1 MFTALSAMVVAVT
14 MTLPSASVFGAE
26 YSQELQD
33 AYNWAHDKGVTT
45 MDSIDNANMYGAI
58 TRAEMAKMLSVY
70 ATKVLNPAKEADTSA
85 ACTFTDIDS
94 VKGDLHDYIIESCQL
109 GIMGQN
115 MPNNAFRP
123 YDTISRAE
131 FGTALSRVLWG
142 DQYNGGTPYYA
153 NHLNALKAN
162 AIMNQIANAESTK
175 EIRGYVM
182 LMLMRSELWGA
193 GVDCTDADI
202 MLACLDPELEVYAN
216 CPAACR
222 EDANKDENW
231 VVKSGDLAVT
241 AKATEWRRA
250 RVPGVSDLD
259 TLTFKTSEDVNITKV
274 TLERYG
280 YSSQDDVDEVRLE
293 DQDGNVIADGK
304 SLSKDKVT
312 LSIKKDYRSVD
323 GTFVATVVA
332 KLTGSNVGGTIGFK
346 VIDAESSA
354 KNLNLDD
361 YTPYTYEMVSYSGN
375 TITVDVKG
383 TNKDY
388 NYEEG
393 ESYEIARL
401 KVKAGSSIVY
411 AKWFTLTNGATKA
424 LDMGEFLDKLTV
436 KVDGKDVEGL
446 KYSVNKDD
454 QLVISFDEM
463 TIDMNKSALFV
474 ISASLKDFDDYGDA
488 VAYYLEEESDI
499 NAVEKKTGARL
510 TVTGT
515 AVGVAGNAISH
526 AFNWGKIKLA
536 NTKLGN
542 IDASQGSEDVVVAEG
557 TVTVT
562 EPISKISFTLNA
574 NNTYVSAMRMYVNGE
589 EFEGKKSGTQFAFSN
604 VEIAKSGKVQ
614 FAVDIEDNDNAT
626 GAFTVTSN
634 INKDTFAWAKYDNSR
649 KYVETGDVAGTISFS
664 KVTIQAAK
672 ATLKNTISDSVE
684 FINGDTSDLEEV
696 FKWTYTAKKALIN
709 LNKFYIEG
717 ANPLTGVTITYH
729 LYVNGEEVADTD
741 TYGSGAEEIFDDV
754 VVEAGKSVDIL
765 VKAQAEAYGS
775 TWSIEWLKLVLWG
788 TDEYGKDVA
797 YKNAKLVDLKVV
809 EKGAVKVEAGA
820 SKNTVL
826 RTSNTQDLAEFTV
839 KSSNSASTQ
848 LTDLVFTIAGSGTAG
863 VDFDSFTKDDID
875 ISSVDIDEC
884 SFSAGTV
891 TCTDMT
897 VDLPET
903 VKISFTAKKRWEF
916 TLTLDSVNGKTQS
929 RTFSKRFEKAVV
941 KIKSQENKW
950 DSTTFTLGVEADND
964 ITVSNVVLTYAGG
977 TAWTTNEFSDWEQV
991 SALNNANTAQWITNI
1006 SYNWI
1011 DGDSNTWTVS
1021 ISKSVYEDFF
1031 KVGDDYAKVSK
1042 AKD

>member
-222 EDANKDENW
+222 EGADKDT
-231 VVKSGDLAVT
+231 VVKSGDLSVT

-274 TLERYG
+274 VLERYG
-280 YSSQDDVDEVRLE
+280 YSTQDDVDEVRLE

-361 YTPYTYEMVSYSGN
+361 YTPYTYDMVQYSGN
-375 TITVDVKG
+375 TVTVDIKG
-383 TNKDY
+383 TDGKNY
-388 NYEEG
+388 NYEEWN
-393 ESYEIARL
+393 SYEIARL
-401 KVKAGSSIVY
+401 KVKAGWSIIY
-411 AKWFTLTNGATKA
+411 LKGFTLTNDGT
-424 LDMGEFLDKLTV
+424 LDMADFLDKLTV
-436 KVDGKDVEGL
+436 KADGKDVEGL
-446 KYSVNKDD
+446 KFSVNKDD
-454 QLVISFDEM
+454 QLVITFDDM

-474 ISASLKDFDDYGDA
+474 ISASFKDFDDYGKT
-488 VAYYLEEESDI
+488 VAYYLEKDSDI
-499 NAVEKKTGARL
+499 NAVEKKTWARL
-510 TVTGT
+510 TVDWNYKKAN
-515 AVGVAGNAISH
+515 AVHH
-526 AFNWGKIKLA
+526 AFNGGKIKLS
-536 NTKLGN
+536 NDKIGK
-542 IDASQGSEDVVVAEG
+542 IDASQGSEDVVVARG
-557 TVTVT
+557 SIKVT
-562 EPISKISFTLNA
+562 EPISKLGFSLEADGTGKD
-574 NNTYVSAMRMYVNGE
+574 YVTAVRMFVWDE
-589 EFEGKKSGTQFAFSN
+589 EFEAKKSGTTFTFSN
-604 VEIAKSGKVQ
+604 VEIAESADIQ
-614 FAVDIEDNDNAT
+614 FKVDIKDDDNAQNKVFT
-626 GAFTVTSN
+626 IKPNFNGDAFS
-634 INKDTFAWAKYDNSR
+634 WARYDNSR
-649 KYVETGDVAGTISFS
+649 DDVNTGDVSGTISFS
-664 KVTIQAAK
+664 QVTIQAAK
-672 ATLKNTISDSVE
+672 ATFKNTLWDSVD
-684 FINGDTSDLEEV
+684 FLNDDTTEGEV
-696 FKWTYTAKKALIN
+696 LKGTYTAKKALIN
-709 LNKFYIEG
+709 LNKFYMSG
-717 ANPLTGVTITYH
+717 AANPDKVKVTYY
-729 LYVNGEEVADTD
+729 LYINDDEVASVDA
-741 TYGSGAEEIFDDV
+741 YGSGAEEMFDDV
-754 VVEAGKSVDIL
+754 E
-765 VKAQAEAYGS
+765 VKAGESVNVRVVAEVEAYGY
-775 TWSIEWLKLVLWG
+775 TGTLTGIQAVLGG
-788 TDEYGKDVA
+788 TDEFGKDVE
-797 YKNAKLVDLKVV
+797 YKAAKLVEMKILDN
-809 EKGAVKVEAGA
+809 GSVKIEAGA
-820 SKNTVL
+820 SRNTVL
-826 RTSNTQDLAEFTV
+826 KTSTNEELATFTV
-839 KSSNSASTQ
+839 KSDSSTSTE
-848 LTDLVFTIAGSGTAG
+848 LNEVIFTITGGTGADAFTRDD
-863 VDFDSFTKDDID
+863 VDASFDLDDCD
-875 ISSVDIDEC
+875 
-884 SFSAGTV
+884 FSAGQFTCNDLKLKLPQTITV
-891 TCTDMT
+891 
-897 VDLPET
+897 
-903 VKISFTAKKRWEF
+903 SFNDKKQWEY
-916 TLTLDSVNGKTQS
+916 TLTINSLNGKAQT
-929 RTFSKRFEKAVV
+929 RKFSKRFEKALVW
-941 KIKSQENKW
+941 IKDMTDLWWWVTK
-950 DSTTFTLGVEADND
+950 FVLGVSTSESD
-964 ITVSNVVLTYAGG
+964 IVVSNLKLYTK
-977 TAWTTNEFSDWEQV
+977 
-991 SALNNANTAQWITNI
+991 
-1006 SYNWI
+1006 
-1011 DGDSNTWTVS
+1011 DGQAYTWTVEITDGDEINVEKVNTS
-1021 ISKSVYEDFF
+1021 DNAEMITKIEYTSSASANPIVIEKSVYEDYF
-1031 KVGDDYAKVSK
+1031 KVSDSKWYARIYQNK
-1042 AKD
+1042 

>member
-1 MFTALSAMVVAVT
+1 MVVAVT
-14 MTLPSASVFGAE
+14 MVMPSASVFGAE

-33 AYNWAHDKGVTT
+33 AYNWAHEKGITT
-45 MDSIDNANMYGAI
+45 MSTIDNANMYWAI

-70 ATKVLNPAKEADTSA
+70 ATEVLGNTPDTSA

-94 VKGDLHDYIIESCQL
+94 VKGDLHDFIIESCQL
-109 GIMGQN
+109 GIMGQGIT
-115 MPNNAFRP
+115 AFRP
-123 YDTISRAE
+123 YDNISRAE

-142 DQYNGGTPYYA
+142 DKYEGGTPYYA
-153 NHLNALKAN
+153 NHLNALKSA

-182 LMLMRSELWGA
+182 LMLMRSEG
-193 GVDCTDADI
+193 GSNVDCEDPAI
-202 MLACLDPELEVYAN
+202 ALACLDPELDVYKD

-222 EDANKDENW
+222 EDADNG

-241 AKATEWRRA
+241 AKAAEGRRA

-280 YSSQDDVDEVRLE
+280 YSSQEDVDEVRLE

-323 GTFVATVVA
+323 GTYVATVVA
-332 KLTGSNVGGTIGFK
+332 KLTGNNVGGTIGFK

-375 TITVDVKG
+375 TVTVDVKG

-411 AKWFTLTNGATKA
+411 VKWFTLTNGATKA

-510 TVTGT
+510 TVIGT
-515 AVGVAGNAISH
+515 AVGVAGNAVSH
-526 AFNWGKIKLA
+526 TFNWGKVKLA

-542 IDASQGSEDVVVAEG
+542 IDASQGAEDVVVAEG

-574 NNTYVSAMRMYVNGE
+574 NNSYVSALRMFVNGE
-589 EFEGKKSGTQFAFSN
+589 EFEGKKTTGNQFAFSN
-604 VEIAKSGKVQ
+604 VEIAKSGKIQ
-614 FAVDIEDNDNAT
+614 FAVDIDDNDNAT
-626 GAFTVTSN
+626 GTFTITPN
-634 INKDTFAWAKYDNSR
+634 INKDIFAWAKYDNSR

-684 FINGDTSDLEEV
+684 FINGETSDLEEV

-916 TLTLDSVNGKTQS
+916 IIY
-929 RTFSKRFEKAVV
+929 KREK
-941 KIKSQENKW
+941 
-950 DSTTFTLGVEADND
+950 ND
-964 ITVSNVVLTYAGG
+964 EKLWLY
-977 TAWTTNEFSDWEQV
+977 
-991 SALNNANTAQWITNI
+991 
-1006 SYNWI
+1006 
-1011 DGDSNTWTVS
+1011 
-1021 ISKSVYEDFF
+1021 
-1031 KVGDDYAKVSK
+1031 
-1042 AKD
+1042 

>member
-1 MFTALSAMVVAVT
+1 MVVAVT
-14 MTLPSASVFGAE
+14 MVMPSASVFGAE

-33 AYNWAHDKGVTT
+33 AYNWAHEKGITT
-45 MDSIDNANMYGAI
+45 MSTIDNANMYWAI

-70 ATKVLNPAKEADTSA
+70 ATEVLGNTPDTSA

-94 VKGDLHDYIIESCQL
+94 VKGDLHDFIIESCQL
-109 GIMGQN
+109 GIMGQGIT
-115 MPNNAFRP
+115 AFRP
-123 YDTISRAE
+123 YDNISRAE

-142 DQYNGGTPYYA
+142 DKYEGGTPYYA
-153 NHLNALKAN
+153 NHLNALKSA

-182 LMLMRSELWGA
+182 LMLMRSEG
-193 GVDCTDADI
+193 GSNVDCEDPAI
-202 MLACLDPELEVYAN
+202 ALACLDPELDVYKD

-222 EDANKDENW
+222 EGADNG

-241 AKATEWRRA
+241 AKAAEGRRA

-280 YSSQDDVDEVRLE
+280 YSTQDDVDEVRLE
-293 DQDGNVIADGK
+293 DQDGNVIADGR

-323 GTFVATVVA
+323 GTYVATVVA
-332 KLTGSNVGGTIGFK
+332 KLTGNNVGGTIGFK

-361 YTPYTYEMVSYSGN
+361 YTPYTYDMVQYSGS
-375 TITVDVKG
+375 TVTVDIKG
-383 TNKDY
+383 TSGKNY
-388 NYEEG
+388 NYVEG

-401 KVKAGSSIVY
+401 KVKAGSSIIY
-411 AKWFTLTNGATKA
+411 LKGFTLTNDGT

-510 TVTGT
+510 TVIGT
-515 AVGVAGNAISH
+515 AVGVAGNAVSH
-526 AFNWGKIKLA
+526 AFNWGKVKLA

-542 IDASQGSEDVVVAEG
+542 IDASQGAEDVVVAEG

-574 NNTYVSAMRMYVNGE
+574 NNSYVSALRMFVNGE
-589 EFEGKKSGTQFAFSN
+589 EFEGKKTTGNQFAFSN
-604 VEIAKSGKVQ
+604 VEIAKSGKIQ
-614 FAVDIEDNDNAT
+614 FAVDIDDNDNAT
-626 GAFTVTSN
+626 GTFTITPN
-634 INKDTFAWAKYDNSR
+634 INKDIFAWAKYDNSR

-684 FINGDTSDLEEV
+684 FINGETSDLEEV

-950 DSTTFTLGVEADND
+950 DSTTFTLGVDADND

-1006 SYNWI
+1006 SYDWI

-1031 KVGDDYAKVSK
+1031 KVGDDYAKVFK

>member
-222 EDANKDENW
+222 EGADKDT
-231 VVKSGDLAVT
+231 VVKSGDLSVT

-274 TLERYG
+274 VLERYG
-280 YSSQDDVDEVRLE
+280 YSTQDDVDEVRLE

-361 YTPYTYEMVSYSGN
+361 YTPYTYDMVQYSGN
-375 TITVDVKG
+375 TVTVDIKG
-383 TNKDY
+383 TDGKNY

-401 KVKAGSSIVY
+401 KVKAGGSIIHV
-411 AKWFTLTNGATKA
+411 KGFTLTNDGN
-424 LDMGEFLDKLTV
+424 LDMADFLDKLTV
-436 KVDGKDVEGL
+436 TVDGKTVEGL

-454 QLVISFDEM
+454 QLVISFDEL
-463 TIDMNKSALFV
+463 TVDMNKSALFV
-474 ISASLKDFDDYGDA
+474 ISASLKDFDDYGKS
-488 VAYYLEEESDI
+488 VGYYLEKDSDI
-499 NAVEKKTGARL
+499 NAVEKKTWARL
-510 TVTGT
+510 TVDWNYKKAN
-515 AVGVAGNAISH
+515 AVH
-526 AFNWGKIKLA
+526 HQFNGGKIKLS
-536 NTKLGN
+536 NTKLGKL
-542 IDASQGSEDVVVAEG
+542 DASQGSEDVVVAEG
-557 TVTVT
+557 TIKVT
-562 EPISKISFTLNA
+562 EPISKIGFTLNA
-574 NNTYVSAMRMYVNGE
+574 SGDGKQYVTAVRMFVNGD
-589 EFEGKKSGTQFAFSN
+589 EFEAKKSGTDFTFSN
-604 VEIAKSGKVQ
+604 VEIAESGKIQ
-614 FAVDIEDNDNAT
+614 FAIDIEDKEEAQNKVITLKPNFNGDSFKNAR
-626 GAFTVTSN
+626 
-634 INKDTFAWAKYDNSR
+634 YDNSR
-649 KYVETGDVAGTISFS
+649 DDVNTGDVSGAISFS
-664 KVTIQAAK
+664 QVTIQAAK
-672 ATLKNTISDSVE
+672 ATLKNSLSKAVE
-684 FINGDTSDLEEV
+684 FMDEDTNEGVV
-696 FKWTYTAKKALIN
+696 FDGTYTAKKALIN
-709 LNKFYIEG
+709 LNKFYMSG
-717 ANPLTGVTITYH
+717 SNPLNGVKITYN
-729 LYVNGEEVADTD
+729 LYLGDDEDPVASTD
-741 TYGSGAEEIFDDV
+741 GYGSGAEEIFNDV
-754 VVEAGKSVDIL
+754 E
-765 VKAQAEAYGS
+765 VKAWETIKVKVVAEVEAYGD
-775 TWSIEWLKLVLWG
+775 TGTVAGVQLVLWG
-788 TDEYGKDVA
+788 TDEFGKDVE
-797 YKNAKLVDLKVV
+797 YKAAKLMDMKVV
-809 EKGAVKVEAGA
+809 EKGAASITAGETT
-820 SKNTVL
+820 KTVL
-826 RTSNTQDLAEFTV
+826 RKAKNKVLAQFTV
-839 KSSNSASTQ
+839 KPA
-848 LTDLVFTIAGSGTAG
+848 DWA
-863 VDFDSFTKDDID
+863 
-875 ISSVDIDEC
+875 SSVEIEEL
-884 SFSAGTV
+884 SFKLAWASIT
-891 TCTDMT
+891 TDDVSVMFGST
-897 VDLPET
+897 E
-903 VKISFTAKKRWEF
+903 
-916 TLTLDSVNGKTQS
+916 LDPDADN
-929 RTFSKRFEKAVV
+929 
-941 KIKSQENKW
+941 
-950 DSTTFTLGVEADND
+950 STTFSYSDINQTIKDAVTVKVILDEEKAWTISLSGVVVNTKTLNKEFLTRFEEALVRIVKQEDLWGATKFTVEVDADSD
-964 ITVSNVVLTYAGG
+964 VTVSNLMYGTWSTPSETAIAGDFNDG
-977 TAWTTNEFSDWEQV
+977 ATFEVKWIKDEIQFIESLKYSVDTGAGATPVANITKEQF
-991 SALNNANTAQWITNI
+991 N
-1006 SYNWI
+1006 
-1011 DGDSNTWTVS
+1011 
-1021 ISKSVYEDFF
+1021 DFF
-1031 KVGDDYAKVSK
+1031 KIGGTYVKVFQSNSK
-1042 AKD
+1042 